1 MEALMFNLAN
11 LSDAELGALVRK
23 SVGDLVMK
31 QALEGLAEREA
42 AKEAALVERQR
53 LARDENRRRRSLIT
67 QPAFKVRGVRFAPL
81 NVQETQW
88 DEVMPK
94 GIATKY
100 MRLLQW
106 TFGIEFDDEDGD
118 AYEVVTW
125 RVAYG
130 IHSSWTSPDGVAI
143 KRFTAL
149 KKALKCGDKEA
160 LSALAGVTSEREPA
174 KNKAYGY
181 FMAGVARTL

>member
-1 MEALMFNLAN
+1 MINLSD
-11 LSDAELGALVRK
+11 LSDAELGALVRR
-23 SVGDLVMK
+23 SAGEAVMK
-31 QALEGLAEREA
+31 AALEGLAEREA
-42 AKEAALVERQR
+42 AAQAALVEKQR
-53 LARDENRRRRSLIT
+53 LHRDENRRRRSLIT

-81 NVQETQW
+81 NVQEAQW

-106 TFGIEFDDEDGD
+106 TFGIEFNDEDGD
-118 AYEVVTW
+118 AYQVVTW

-149 KKALKCGDKEA
+149 KKALKCSDKEA
-160 LSALAGVTSEREPA
+160 LAALAGVTSDREPD

-181 FMAGVARTL
+181 FMSSVARTL

>member
-67 QPAFKVRGVRFAPL
+67 QPAFKVPGRAVRTP
-81 NVQETQW
+81 ER
-88 DEVMPK
+88 P
-94 GIATKY
+94 
-100 MRLLQW
+100 
-106 TFGIEFDDEDGD
+106 GD
-118 AYEVVTW
+118 AVGRGDAQGHRHQVHAPAPVDVRH
-125 RVAYG
+125 RVRRRG
-130 IHSSWTSPDGVAI
+130 
-143 KRFTAL
+143 R
-149 KKALKCGDKEA
+149 
-160 LSALAGVTSEREPA
+160 
-174 KNKAYGY
+174 
-181 FMAGVARTL
+181 

>member
-1 MEALMFNLAN
+1 MFSLAN

-23 SVGDLVMK
+23 SVGDLLIK
-31 QALEGLAEREA
+31 QALEGIEERER
-42 AKEAALVERQR
+42 AKEAVLVEKQR

-81 NVQETQW
+81 NVQEAQW

-106 TFGIEFDDEDGD
+106 TFGIEFNDEDGD
-118 AYEVVTW
+118 AYQVVTW

-149 KKALKCGDKEA
+149 KKALKCSDKEA
-160 LSALAGVTSEREPA
+160 LAALAGVTSEHEPE

-181 FMAGVARTL
+181 FMGSVARTL